1 MIRAYR
7 GSPRDLAGAGG
18 CLGPHGHSQGQGKE
32 SCRHQLLSPAPAGSS
47 RPALPATP
55 ADGQDRQARQGGQ
68 RTHQPLAV
76 SDVFAAGGSGAAAC
90 RCRGS
95 SPGAPQLHPQHPRS
109 RCRPPPTPAPLPSC
123 RAWRIFTKPI
133 TAATHPSSPRDLPA
147 SSSVMSRLELQEK
160 RSTAPY
166 SSPASA
172 GGRAPSSYAPRFF
185 QYRNIL
191 GPRPGGR
198 GGRRCCP
205 RCRVPGGGWLGR
217 PHGAVPTAPAPP
229 GPPVGLAG
237 GARLR
242 L

>member
-1 MIRAYR
+1 MP
-7 GSPRDLAGAGG
+7 GSPRAL
-18 CLGPHGHSQGQGKE
+18 PGKGEE

-47 RPALPATP
+47 HPALPVAPADPCKAGRSPHTP
-55 ADGQDRQARQGGQ
+55 ATRSFRCICSRRKRCSRVQVLLQGQLTRCSPTAP
-68 RTHQPLAV
+68 TASPFPLP
-76 SDVFAAGGSGAAAC
+76 S
-90 RCRGS
+90 
-95 SPGAPQLHPQHPRS
+95 
-109 RCRPPPTPAPLPSC
+109 PPTPAPLPFC
-123 RAWRIFTKPI
+123 RAWRVFTKPI
-133 TAATHPSSPRDLPA
+133 AAAMHPSSPRDLPA

-166 SSPASA
+166 CSPASA

-198 GGRRCCP
+198 GGQRCCP